1 MNIKEETLESDIKSG
16 KVWDDFCDAL
26 KSAGVLISGQELQEP
41 LDKAEGYRYLTRLLR
56 LALDMSLEKSDPY
69 FPEFYSL
76 SHETAKIG
84 ADNPDN
90 LYQNA
95 SIDGSL
101 HYRVW
106 GNKGTVHY
114 LSFGTKANRYAQDG
128 TMATT
133 GELESSDMACDEDG
147 NFEIFL
153 SQEKE
158 QLNWLPMES
167 DSNMLIVRQT
177 FLDKTLEHPA
187 SVNIECLD
195 AESSPLPLTNEN
207 LTKGL
212 EQAVSF
218 IKGTASTFIN
228 WANLFKE
235 NPNKFMSLDQS
246 MFQRAGGDPNIFYLH
261 GYWSLQEEQGLLIKT
276 DIPECEY
283 WNFQLNNFWME
294 SLDYRYF
301 DICVNNGNAKL
312 ETDGS
317 LVILIASSNPGVKN
331 WIDTS
336 HHLSGTMLLRWV
348 NAISHPLPETQV
360 IQLKD
365 YLSE

>member
-1 MNIKEETLESDIKSG
+1 MKDNTDHFNVLRKIQKNPKSSQRELAEKLGFSLG
-16 KVWDDFCDAL
+16 KLNYSLKAL
-26 KSAGVLISGQELQEP
+26 KSKDLI
-41 LDKAEGYRYLTRLLR
+41 
-56 LALDMSLEKSDPY
+56 
-69 FPEFYSL
+69 
-76 SHETAKIG
+76 KI
-84 ADNPDN
+84 
-90 LYQNA
+90 
-95 SIDGSL
+95 
-101 HYRVW
+101 
-106 GNKGTVHY
+106 
-114 LSFGTKANRYAQDG
+114 
-128 TMATT
+128 
-133 GELESSDMACDEDG
+133 
-147 NFEIFL
+147 
-153 SQEKE
+153 
-158 QLNWLPMES
+158 
-167 DSNMLIVRQT
+167 SN
-177 FLDKTLEHPA
+177 
-187 SVNIECLD
+187 
-195 AESSPLPLTNEN
+195 
-207 LTKGL
+207 
-212 EQAVSF
+212 
-218 IKGTASTFIN
+218 
-228 WANLFKE
+228 FKE

>member
-1 MNIKEETLESDIKSG
+1 MTNKKESHESKLDIEKS
-16 KVWDDFCDAL
+16 WEAFCDEL
-26 KSAGVLISGQELQEP
+26 KSAGTIISGQELSEP
-41 LDKAEGYRYLTRLLR
+41 IDKAEGYRYLTRLLR

-90 LYQNA
+90 VYQNA
-95 SIDGSL
+95 TIDGSL
-101 HYRVW
+101 DYRVW
-106 GNKGTVHY
+106 GNKGSVHY

-133 GELESSDMACDEDG
+133 GELESKDIECDEEG

-153 SQEKE
+153 SQRKEK
-158 QLNWLPMES
+158 LNWLAMEL

-177 FLDKTLEHPA
+177 FLDKTTEYPA
-187 SVNIECLD
+187 NINIECLN
-195 AESSPLPLTNEN
+195 AETLPSALSEED
-207 LTKGL
+207 LSKKFQ
-212 EQAVSF
+212 QAVGF
-218 IKGTASTFIN
+218 IKGTASTFVE
-228 WANLFKE
+228 WTNLFKE
-235 NPNKFMSLDQS
+235 NPNTFMSLDQS
-246 MFQRAGGDPNIFYLH
+246 MFQKAGGDPSIFYLH
-261 GYWSLQEEQGLLIKT
+261 GYWSLQEDQGLLIKT
-276 DIPECEY
+276 TVPECEY
-283 WNFQLNNFWME
+283 WNFQLNNYWME

-301 DICVNNGNAKL
+301 DVCINNSNAYIG
-312 ETDGS
+312 EDSG
-317 LVILIASSNPGVKN
+317 LVILVSCSNPGAKN

-336 HHLSGTMLLRWV
+336 HHSSGTMLLRWV